1 MARKPEKEGTIET
14 PERTPSPRA
23 GAAHCAEDAPLSAE
37 QKPLPAPMSD
47 TPFEAKSAAEWAYER
62 LILYIQ
68 NFEEQLDNTHEVAI
82 GFTGA
87 DAGVLRIEGI
97 GFYAPDIVTFYGTD
111 RQGAKTQLIQHVSQ
125 LNVMLRALPRENDTK
140 APTRIGFR
148 LASTL
153 KTSQQATQNGGQ
165 DDAPSPAPDPATGA

>member
-1 MARKPEKEGTIET
+1 MAKTPEEKGAPAAGEGT
-14 PERTPSPRA
+14 PPPRA

-37 QKPLPAPMSD
+37 QKPLPAAMSS
-47 TPFEAKSAAEWAYER
+47 TPLEAKSAAEWAYER

-82 GFTGA
+82 GFTGT

-97 GFYAPDIVTFYGTD
+97 GFYDPDIVSFYGTD

-148 LASTL
+148 LANTL
-153 KTSQQATQNGGQ
+153 KTSQESTPETP
-165 DDAPSPAPDPATGA
+165 DAGS